1 MILIRYVKGEMDAL
15 MEQRM
20 KLKAASKSQ
29 EQIAR
34 CSSLPRCRNK
44 FPAADRLSTCVNA
57 TNGLHYCKGDCS
69 SPSAF
74 VADIDCREY

>member
-1 MILIRYVKGEMDAL
+1 MILIGYVKGEMDAL

-34 CSSLPRCRNK
+34 CSSLPRC
-44 FPAADRLSTCVNA
+44 
-57 TNGLHYCKGDCS
+57 
-69 SPSAF
+69 
-74 VADIDCREY
+74 